1 MPSESLEKFKAGLRD
16 AIYLADELAD
26 LATRH
31 PIPKHT
37 RQIPHLFH
45 TAMGLTATDSYDTTS
60 FGTIR
65 QRRGAQ
71 VALRRAQVAHIRS
84 RASRDLAWLVTLAA
98 GGSKGF
104 ARYSAR
110 LLESDPAMADARI
123 MAFKEV
129 LLRHGGSMV
138 LWSFLR
144 GSKTLGTFVR
154 QAVGECAVE
163 VLFFEENLHLPTQ
176 TTEQDLDEDEGEGE
190 DEDEGEEMPG
200 GLHMCI
206 MEELNQRIVKE
217 KTARASQKGEFFDGI
232 VNTWEVWQAV
242 DALVGKEVGCET
254 WKGYGAIRYPQT

>member
-1 MPSESLEKFKAGLRD
+1 MPIESLKKFKAGLRD

-26 LATRH
+26 LATLH
-31 PIPKHT
+31 SIPKHT
-37 RQIPHLFH
+37 RQMPHLFH
-45 TAMGLTATDSYDTTS
+45 SAIGLTTTDSYDTTS
-60 FGTIR
+60 FGTLK
-65 QRRGAQ
+65 QRRCAQ
-71 VALRRAQVAHIRS
+71 LALRRAQGAHIRS
-84 RASRDLAWLVTLAA
+84 RTSRDLAWLVTLAA

-129 LLRHGGSMV
+129 LLRYGGSMV

-176 TTEQDLDEDEGEGE
+176 TAAEGSDEDQDAGE
-190 DEDEGEEMPG
+190 DMPG

-242 DALVGKEVGCET
+242 DALVGKEVGYEI